1 MTIGQRIK
9 ERRVFLKLTQE
20 DVATIVE
27 VTKQTIQKYEN
38 NIISN
43 IPSDKIELLAKAL
56 KCSPGF
62 IMGWEKETIESKK
75 QQDDL
80 IEAFSSLSEEDQKKA
95 IEYIKL
101 LKKAAE

>member
-9 ERRVFLKLTQE
+9 ERRIILKLTQE
-20 DVATIVE
+20 DVAIIVD

-38 NIISN
+38 NIITN
-43 IPSDKIELLAKAL
+43 IPSDKIELLAQAL
-56 KCSPGF
+56 RCTPGYL
-62 IMGWEKETIESKK
+62 MGWEEKSDK
-75 QQDDL
+75 
-80 IEAFSSLSEEDQKKA
+80 SLYDEMKSDFELLSDEDKKKA

>member
-9 ERRVFLKLTQE
+9 ERRNILKLTQE
-20 DVATIVE
+20 DVAMIVE

-38 NIISN
+38 NIITN

-56 KCSPGF
+56 HCSPGYL
-62 IMGWEKETIESKK
+62 MGWEEKSDKTIYDEVMEDFK
-75 QQDDL
+75 L
-80 IEAFSSLSEEDQKKA
+80 LSEEDQKKA